1 MMELYTINQVSK
13 LYGIST
19 RMLYYYEK
27 IGLISSLRKSE
38 YAYRVYDETALL
50 RLQQI
55 LILRKL
61 RIPMKQIHIILNNA
75 QTTEAIDLFVH
86 NIQELEEEIKT
97 LAIIRDALSHLVKEL
112 KQSSSIH
119 MNFDSYIP
127 SVLSIAETL
136 SLSKNLIKE
145 TIAMEDVKS
154 TEAKR
159 ISFGGYQWIILGG
172 KR

>member
-119 MNFDSYIP
+119 MNFFTARSSPDADRENICAP
-127 SVLSIAETL
+127 RPCFE
-136 SLSKNLIKE
+136 
-145 TIAMEDVKS
+145 
-154 TEAKR
+154 R
-159 ISFGGYQWIILGG
+159 ILGEILC
-172 KR
+172 RMDARER